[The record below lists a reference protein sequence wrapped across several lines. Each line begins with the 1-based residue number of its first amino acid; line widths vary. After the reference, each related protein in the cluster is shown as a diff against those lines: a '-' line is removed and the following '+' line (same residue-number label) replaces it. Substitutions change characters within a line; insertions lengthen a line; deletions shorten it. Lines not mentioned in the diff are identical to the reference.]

1 MTATFADTNIL
12 VYAATPL
19 TAPSRAKS
27 EIARV
32 VLAENEIVISTQV
45 LQEFYWAATRPHKL
59 NLTHTDAVGWLDI
72 FKRFPVQPIT
82 LSVVED
88 ALFLCAS
95 YQLSSV
101 SAYFDANQKYYLERL
116 LDYLSMTHCL
126 LRRADNAR
134 SPEPRYCYRTT
145 AGR

>member
-27 EIARV
+27 EIARA

-95 YQLSSV
+95 YQLS
-101 SAYFDANQKYYLERL
+101 YWDAAIIAAARHLDCHTLLSEDLNHGQLYGGVLVQNPFAKLE
-116 LDYLSMTHCL
+116 HK
-126 LRRADNAR
+126 
-134 SPEPRYCYRTT
+134 E
-145 AGR
+145 